1 MRGMITSAVLAASSA
16 CRQCRAHS
24 QMKNSSVASA
34 CSAGGRA
41 AAQVG
46 ACTRNMNTFAFV
58 GDLERSPE
66 VSCVYHSEDAEN
78 QFLRNPKRAAMGD
91 GFQPREDAAAQ
102 AARTAA
108 EAP

>member
-1 MRGMITSAVLAASSA
+1 MPWGEKM
-16 CRQCRAHS
+16 CW
-24 QMKNSSVASA
+24 ASA
-34 CSAGGRA
+34 RSARRA
-41 AAQVG
+41 AGQVG

-108 EAP
+108 EAQ